1 MQAETIVYYDANYT
15 SVWIDHRKGYPQKI
29 ANAFSKKEYRILD
42 ANSLKTFMVEALENG
57 TANQKLVVFAQDVAP
72 APIVE
77 TISSQTTLREY
88 LDAGGSALW
97 IGDIP
102 LYYRGVPAKD
112 QTEEEIEKSRIEISK
127 EGGPTA
133 VLGVIPVYGTAKMSV
148 SITTLGRSMGLRS
161 KWSGMRPIIQDRGIK
176 PLARSESILCIHYID
191 IERRKNIFRRFAERI
206 SGGISVKALPIEFKL
221 GTEAKQKE
229 PPKGVPHAHETH
241 VNAWVKNFNS
251 YYPKSGFYRIWDYPP
266 ITLSEKMLNELIG
279 ISERIAFRIGNQS
292 QAFFISEVNRKT

>member
-102 LYYRGVPAKD
+102 LYYKGVPAKD
-112 QTEEEIEKSRIEISK
+112 QTEGEQ
-127 EGGPTA
+127 
-133 VLGVIPVYGTAKMSV
+133 VL
-148 SITTLGRSMGLRS
+148 
-161 KWSGMRPIIQDRGIK
+161 
-176 PLARSESILCIHYID
+176 
-191 IERRKNIFRRFAERI
+191 
-206 SGGISVKALPIEFKL
+206 
-221 GTEAKQKE
+221 
-229 PPKGVPHAHETH
+229 
-241 VNAWVKNFNS
+241 
-251 YYPKSGFYRIWDYPP
+251 
-266 ITLSEKMLNELIG
+266 
-279 ISERIAFRIGNQS
+279 S
-292 QAFFISEVNRKT
+292 QAEAG